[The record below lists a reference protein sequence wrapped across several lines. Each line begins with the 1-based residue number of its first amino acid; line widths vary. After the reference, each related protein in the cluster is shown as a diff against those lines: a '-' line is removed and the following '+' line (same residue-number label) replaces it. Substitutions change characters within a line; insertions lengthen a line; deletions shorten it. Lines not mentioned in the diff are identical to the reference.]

1 MATDNE
7 CAGNNPAHENT
18 VDTKTLNRN
27 TPNPIPPD
35 ENLVD
40 AVGIDGPAGSGKS
53 SVAKRIAEARG
64 FLYVDTGAMYRA
76 VALKA
81 LRDGVNLEDPKAM
94 TETANRTKVCF
105 DASGTRI
112 LLDGEDVSRDIRS
125 PEIARNVK
133 FAARV
138 PAIREMMVRLQQEMC
153 ESRPVV
159 MEGRDITTVVLP
171 RARWKFFLTAS
182 PEARAKRRHAEMEAA
197 GRTVCLN
204 EILDDINMR
213 DAADYQVG
221 PMKDARDKALAN
233 NGIHYLDTSE
243 MNPDEVVDEIL
254 AIMQNDGKKS

>member
-1 MATDNE
+1 MNE
-7 CAGNNPAHENT
+7 PSESGTAADG
-18 VDTKTLNRN
+18 DLQ
-27 TPNPIPPD
+27 
-35 ENLVD
+35 D

-81 LRDGVNLEDPKAM
+81 LRAGVNLEDPEAM
-94 TETANRTKVCF
+94 AAVAAGASIAF
-105 DASGTRI
+105 DAAGTRV
-112 LLDGEDVSRDIRS
+112 LLDGEDVSTEIRS

-138 PAIREMMVRLQQEMC
+138 PAIRERLVRLQQRMC
-153 ESRPVV
+153 EERPVV

-182 PEARAKRRHAEMEAA
+182 PEARATRRHAEMLAA
-197 GRTVCLN
+197 GRDVHLAD
-204 EILDDINMR
+204 ILADINTR

-221 PMKDARDKALAN
+221 PMKEARDRALAGD
-233 NGIHYLDTSE
+233 GIHYLDTSG
-243 MNPDEVVDEIL
+243 MTPDEVVRAIL
-254 AIMQNDGKKS
+254 SRMETHA